1 MKYFINVG
9 QDIMEEKYSSLVKVW
24 VLSLITQ
31 NFLNGVGFAEFS
43 YGKFIDKL
51 LSYMME
57 FTS

>member
-31 NFLNGVGFAEFS
+31 NFLSGAGVAEFS
-43 YGKFIDKL
+43 YGKFIDKF